1 METNFLQYAINIL
14 EILEFMDTNGL
25 SHAFYVNS
33 SDVNGN
39 FLFFGAKAIF
49 MNLIS
54 LVPNNVVLVLI
65 FLFYGLQAGHWRSQC
80 RHFLKQSTVFKGI

>member
-1 METNFLQYAINIL
+1 
-14 EILEFMDTNGL
+14 MDTNGL

-80 RHFLKQSTVFKGI
+80 RHFLKQSTVLKEFKEIKRKMLWNFW